1 MLWYFCRGEMAERL
15 NAPVLKTDVL
25 KGTGGSNPSFSAEK
39 KLKTKVLSFFSL
51 QCFFLFSKYLIKHSN
66 F

>member
-25 KGTGGSNPSFSAEK
+25 KGTGGSNPSFSASEK
-39 KLKTKVLSFFSL
+39 LHDKSWSFFISINWNL
-51 QCFFLFSKYLIKHSN
+51 ASKKID
-66 F
+66 